1 MFAERTIDASC
12 GLDIG
17 GRVGYLYGTDGPD
30 VQAVGN
36 PGGTRYDN
44 SWDNGTHYG
53 SALPQLYMEI
63 GYGDLSAKIGHMPT
77 NIGFESVEAIK
88 NFFSSHS
95 FAFNISQVSYTAT
108 GVVATYSGIN
118 NVTLTGGWIEG
129 INTGLE
135 DNGDAFIGGVALD
148 LTDRLNASYNVIG
161 GRLSD
166 KPGDGPLA
174 EGCIHSLVAE
184 YDVRC
189 DLKYAMQISLVDLND
204 GDATAMGISNYLF
217 KTVNDCTTLGARFE
231 WLNSDGL
238 ARDGVNEDLY
248 ELTLGMNYRWCANL
262 MVRPELRCDWS
273 NDVDTGVEDDQFSYA
288 TSVIL
293 TF

>member
-1 MFAERTIDASC
+1 MFAERAIDASC

-17 GRVGYLYGTDGPD
+17 GRVDYIYGTDGQD
-30 VQAVGN
+30 VQAFGN

-44 SWDNGTHYG
+44 SWDNGSQYG

-63 GYGDLSAKIGHMPT
+63 GYGDLSAKIGHMLT
-77 NIGFESVEAIK
+77 NIGFESVEATK

-108 GVVATYSGIN
+108 GVVATYSGLD

-129 INTGLE
+129 INTGFE

-161 GRLSD
+161 GKFRD
-166 KPGDGPLA
+166 MPGDGPLA
-174 EGCIHSLVAE
+174 EGYIHSIVAE

-189 DLKYAMQISLVDLND
+189 DLKYAMQTSLVDLND
-204 GDATAMGISNYLF
+204 GDANAVGISNYLF

-238 ARDGVNEDLY
+238 AADGVNEDLY

-262 MVRPELRCDWS
+262 MVRPELRWDWS
-273 NDVDTGVEDDQFSYA
+273 EDADTSAKDDQFSYA
-288 TSVIL
+288 TSAIL